1 MADKLQTMKVRA
13 TETFWER
20 HPQHPEG
27 EVFLSKG
34 EEGIVAETP
43 EALTAVGRGKL
54 VRLSQ
59 ESSERKSSSKSTG
72 AGTPIDAEFPGAVLL
87 TGAGYKTTEEVQAA
101 SDEELLAIKGLG
113 QATLDNIRAAK

>member
-72 AGTPIDAEFPGAVLL
+72 AGTL
-87 TGAGYKTTEEVQAA
+87 AGRLPFRG
-101 SDEELLAIKGLG
+101 LLAETNKFSASYRSQSFRGFSYNPLF
-113 QATLDNIRAAK
+113 AF